1 MSEFGSNLSVT
12 NPQNKE
18 ISHNK
23 TRCFKPEKL
32 TEPRDFSIPSFILN
46 RSKAQDQGDGSS
58 INEQAE
64 RALIV
69 EIGAGKGMHACL
81 YAKKNPEHDLIAIER
96 TQNKFAAFTNLLQSV
111 NNEVVKL
118 DNLLAIHADAIPYC
132 VHALPVN
139 SVDIFYLLYPNPELK
154 NPNQQWL
161 NMPFFEFLLSR
172 LKPNGKVIL
181 ASNIEKY
188 INNAYQQAVETWGLP
203 TSKSMVPIESKRT
216 HFEIKYLARGETC
229 WELQMQKPEGYC
241 TRFDAWNSEAL
252 KALGFTNP
260 GIKKA

>member
-1 MSEFGSNLSVT
+1 MSQFDSNLAVT
-12 NPQNKE
+12 NSNNEK

-23 TRCFKPEKL
+23 SRSFKPEKL

-46 RSKAQDQGDGSS
+46 QIEAKDQGEVDA
-58 INEQAE
+58 ITEPNQ
-64 RALIV
+64 RPLII

-81 YAKKNPEHDLIAIER
+81 YAKKNPEHDLTAIER
-96 TQNKFAAFTNLLQSV
+96 TQNKFAAFNNLLQSV
-111 NNEVVKL
+111 NNEVIKL

-139 SVDIFYLLYPNPELK
+139 SVDVFYLLYPNPELK

-172 LKPNGKVIL
+172 LKPKGKVIL

-188 INNAYQQAVETWGLP
+188 IDNAYQQAVETWCLP
-203 TSKSMVPIESKRT
+203 TSRSEVPIESKRT

-229 WELQMQKPEGYC
+229 WELQMLKPEDYR
-241 TRFDAWNSEAL
+241 TRFDSWNSEAV
-252 KALGFTNP
+252 KAL
-260 GIKKA
+260 